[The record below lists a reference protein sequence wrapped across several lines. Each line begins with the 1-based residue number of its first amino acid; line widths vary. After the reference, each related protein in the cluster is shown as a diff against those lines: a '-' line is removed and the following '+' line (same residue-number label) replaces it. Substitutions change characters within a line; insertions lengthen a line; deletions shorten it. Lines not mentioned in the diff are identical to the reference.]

1 MKNHLKFTLSL
12 LFIFLLI
19 PSEAFSQHLFQDEKI
34 RGPVDQ
40 GPVPPRSWEIP
51 GQKPGPLVTRVKS
64 NSLKS
69 SYSNPHGILYGKSVY
84 LSPGHGWYYTG
95 SGWTTQRGLSY
106 GIVEDLSNAETID
119 QFLVPCLQKAG
130 AHVVP
135 VRETD
140 VNKSMVIVDN
150 DDLDQAPQR
159 GIYQETGDVGLFH
172 TSSVD
177 GFAYQDSY
185 DSGVNPF
192 SLGTNRLLDTSLTET
207 ARFVHTFNVPHSGYF
222 NVYISYSAWQQR
234 APDAHYIVNHPGG
247 QTHFRVDQRHHGGT
261 WVLLGK
267 FYFMAGQDEDYGS
280 VVLANDS
287 EFAGTDIQVST
298 DAVRIGGGDGII
310 ARGGS
315 TSGKPRFEECCRYYA
330 QFAGAPVSV
339 YDSSSGDHSDDVS
352 CRSRLA
358 AWIHEEGED
367 SVYFSYHT
375 NAGGGRGTSTYVY
388 SSNPP
393 DGSYTPGAGTAGSDE
408 LAHLVQSRFVD
419 SFDYHFESG
428 WSDRGVRSAY
438 FGELNPAYHDWDVP
452 AALVEALFHDS
463 VADTEYYRQ
472 PWSRYIAG
480 RAACHAIIEYFAQKD
495 EITPVL
501 PPDPPVG
508 LRAYTTGYGSVKVEW
523 EPPPPDPVGGDEPQS
538 YNVYY
543 GPSAKAFGNPAHVED
558 TSFVLT
564 HLQPGQVLYF
574 KVAAVNEGGESL
586 TTAPVA
592 VRVTIQN
599 YAQMLFIDAFNRFDS
614 GLNWL
619 QDLGYADPAHRVLLR
634 EINDHREGISRHAP
648 HFATSLVTFDTWQWE
663 AMAVAPPDLNS
674 YVGVNLIMGRGT
686 EEIPSEVISLLSDY
700 VAGGGNL
707 FISGSKVATNLQ
719 DTGNSG
725 FLTSV
730 LGLSG
735 FSENNF
741 TSTIIFEPEGIFGG
755 ISSASLNDGSVSGYL
770 VSGLE
775 NFNTDTGKYHLHYD
789 SGENAGV
796 NNELEFGKVVTWGLP
811 LELVEDPMDR
821 LAIVGNLLDYF
832 QIGPEEG
839 IDGGIDVD
847 IEDPETDSETD
858 IQEDSEACEP
868 DYNCSTEQVVGC
880 HCKSV
885 VGIGGR
891 LFHLRDYRV
900 LFLLLFALY
909 FLIRKLRE

>member
-12 LFIFLLI
+12 FFLSLLFT
-19 PSEAFSQHLFQDEKI
+19 SGASSQHLFQDEKI

-40 GPVPPRSWEIP
+40 DPVPPRSWEIP

-69 SYSNPHGILYGKSVY
+69 SYSNPQGILYGKSVY

-135 VRETD
+135 VREID
-140 VNKSMVIVDN
+140 VNKAMVIVDN

-159 GIYQETGDVGLFH
+159 GLYQETGDAGLFF
-172 TSSVD
+172 TSSVA

-185 DSGVNPF
+185 DTGVNPF
-192 SLGTNRLLDTSLTET
+192 SLGTNRLLDTSLNET
-207 ARFVHTFNVPHSGYF
+207 ARFVHVFNVPHSGYY
-222 NVYISYSAWQQR
+222 NVYISYSAWHQR

-267 FYFMAGQDEDYGS
+267 FFFMAGQNENYGS
-280 VVLANDS
+280 VALANDS

-298 DAVRIGGGDGII
+298 DAVRIGGGYGII

-315 TSGKPRFEECCRYYA
+315 ISGKPRFEECCRYYA
-330 QFAGAPVSV
+330 QFAGAPTSV

-352 CRSRLA
+352 CRSRLT

-393 DGSYTPGAGTAGSDE
+393 DGSYIPGAGTAGSDD

-438 FGELNPAYHDWDVP
+438 FGELNPSYHDWDVP

-495 EITPVL
+495 GITLVL
-501 PPDPPVG
+501 PPEPPIA
-508 LRAYTTGYGSVKVEW
+508 LRAYNDGSGRVRVEW
-523 EPPPPDPVGGDEPQS
+523 EPPPSDPTGGDVAQS
-538 YNVYY
+538 YNLYY
-543 GPSAKAFGNPAHVED
+543 GPLVNAFGSPRHVQD
-558 TSFVLT
+558 TSVLLEN
-564 HLQPGQVLYF
+564 LQPGQLLYF

-586 TTAPVA
+586 ATAPVA
-592 VRVTIQN
+592 VKVS
-599 YAQMLFIDAFNRFDS
+599 AQDRSQVLFIDAFSRFDS

-619 QDLGYADPAHRVLLR
+619 QNLGYTDPVHRILLR

-648 HFATSLVTFDTWQWE
+648 HFAENQVTFDTWQWE
-663 AMAVAPPDLNS
+663 ALAVATPELDL
-674 YVGVNLIMGRGT
+674 YLGINLIMGRGT
-686 EEIPSEVISLLSDY
+686 EEMPAEVISALADY
-700 VAGGGNL
+700 VAGGGKL
-707 FISGSKVATNLQ
+707 FISGSKVATTLQ
-719 DTGNSG
+719 NTGNSG

-730 LGLSG
+730 LGISG
-735 FSENNF
+735 FSENAF

-775 NFNTDTGKYHLHYD
+775 NFNTDTGEYPLHYD
-789 SGENAGV
+789 TGENAGV
-796 NNELEFGKVVTWGLP
+796 KHELDSGKVVSWGVP
-811 LELVEDPMDR
+811 LELVEDYQDR
-821 LAIVGNLLDYF
+821 SIIVSGILDYF
-832 QIGPEEG
+832 QIDPEEG
-839 IDGGIDVD
+839 LDGGIDGD
-847 IEDPETDSETD
+847 IEEPDNDSQTD
-858 IQEDSEACEP
+858 IHEDSEACEP
-868 DYNCSTEQVVGC
+868 GYNCSTEQVVGC

-885 VGIGGR
+885 VGIGGGF
-891 LFHLRDYRV
+891 FHVGDYRV